1 METPARQLTMP
12 RTPKTGRFF
21 LKIVTMEKQKF
32 DAEAVA
38 ALSDAMAA
46 VYPAEMYNY
55 YFGGENENPAQFT
68 YCAVDNV
75 AEAIESLAMAR
86 TNDAPEAITEMLA
99 VYIAHTPAEQ
109 HARII
114 NAACNVQNILYTLTA
129 NADALH
135 VLLGVLNHVA
145 RPDLRAAE

>member
-1 METPARQLTMP
+1 MTPTHT
-12 RTPKTGRFF
+12 TP
-21 LKIVTMEKQKF
+21 
-32 DAEAVA
+32 EAVA

-55 YFGGENENPAQFT
+55 YFGGENENPAQLT

-114 NAACNVQNILYTLTA
+114 KAACNVQNILYTLTA
-129 NADALH
+129 NADAIH
-135 VLLGVLNHVA
+135 VLLDVLNHVA